1 MNRHRFMLVGL
12 LLIASLVLTAC
23 PQPDAVIVEEGD
35 TAAETD
41 DSAAADTGA
50 EEPATPE
57 NIVAGGTWTRSSSA
71 DATILNPILGSD
83 SASSDIY
90 AQLYPAL
97 IGQDPFTGELVAGFG
112 SLAEEINVSD
122 DGLVYTFNLRDDMF
136 WSDGEQVDA
145 NDFKYTYDAVASDN
159 VETVR
164 KPNVE
169 FIESIEVIDDFTV
182 EVTFTQV
189 KCDAIGDV
197 GLGILPSH
205 LYAEDFSDIMT
216 SPENEAPSV
225 SAGPMEFQSWT
236 RDDNTILVRND
247 DYVLG
252 APNLDGMIYRIVPDP
267 GARLAQLQS
276 GEVDIT
282 GLQPEQVEVIEGDPN
297 LNIFNAFDDGY
308 TYVGL
313 NLANPDN
320 PQPGQDE
327 DGNIIEQEPHPILSD
342 QQVRLAMAHAL
353 DYQSIIDNVYL
364 SQGYPI
370 ASNVLPAV
378 SWAHDPSIEPYE
390 YDPELAMQILEDAG
404 YVDSDGDG
412 VRETPDGDPLSLQL
426 MTNAGNTTREDL
438 GVLVQDQ
445 LGEVGIEIDFQAI
458 DFGTM
463 VGQMLDQTYDMVI
476 IGWTGL
482 GSDPNDDSFWHTR
495 NDTPGSGFNFT
506 SYNNPEINELLEQGV
521 SVPGCDTA
529 ERAPFYQEI
538 QQIIHDDI
546 PYLFVT
552 GSVGNTGYSDRFA
565 NIEPGE
571 WSFYWNEED
580 WFQKSLQ
587 P

>member
-1 MNRHRFMLVGL
+1 MHRHRFALVGL
-12 LLIASLVLTAC
+12 LLIAAMVLTAC
-23 PQPDAVIVEEGD
+23 PQPEAVIVDEGD
-35 TAAETD
+35 TAATTED
-41 DSAAADTGA
+41 SSAASSDA
-50 EEPATPE
+50 EAAPD
-57 NIVAGGTWTRSSSA
+57 NIVAGGTWTRSSSS

-90 AQLYPAL
+90 GQLYPSL
-97 IGQDPFTGELVAGFG
+97 IGQDPFSGELVAGFG
-112 SLAEEINVSD
+112 SLADSIDVSD

-169 FIESIEVIDDFTV
+169 FIDNIEVVDDFTV
-182 EVTFTQV
+182 EVTFSQV

-205 LYAEDFSDIMT
+205 IYAEDFSDIMT
-216 SPENEAPSV
+216 SPENEAPTV
-225 SAGPMEFQSWT
+225 SAGPMKFQSWT

-282 GLQPEQVEVIEGDPN
+282 GLQPEQVEVIESDPN
-297 LNIFNAFDDGY
+297 LNVFNAKDDGY
-308 TYVGL
+308 TYIGL

-320 PQPGQDE
+320 PQLGEDE

-353 DYQSIIDNVYL
+353 DYQTIIDNVYL
-364 SQGYPI
+364 GQGYPI

-378 SWAHDPSIEPYE
+378 SWAYDDSIQPYE

-412 VRETPDGDPLSLQL
+412 VRETPDGEPLALSL

-445 LGEVGIEIDFQAI
+445 LNNVGFDIDFQAI

-482 GSDPNDDSFWHTR
+482 GSDPNDDSFWHSR

-506 SYNNPEINELLEQGV
+506 SYSNPEIDELLEQGV
-521 SVPGCDTA
+521 SVPGCAVED
-529 ERAPFYQEI
+529 RAPYYQQI

-552 GSVGNTGYSDRFA
+552 GSIGNTGYSDRFA
-565 NIEPGE
+565 GIDPGE
-571 WSFYWNEED
+571 WSFYWNEEA
-580 WFQKSLQ
+580 WYQKSLQ